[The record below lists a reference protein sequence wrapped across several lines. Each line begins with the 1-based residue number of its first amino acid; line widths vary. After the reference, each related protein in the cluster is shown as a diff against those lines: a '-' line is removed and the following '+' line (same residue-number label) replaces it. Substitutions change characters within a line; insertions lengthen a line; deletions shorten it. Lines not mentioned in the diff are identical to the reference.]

1 MKFCLYL
8 FMFALV
14 AAQLEVPV
22 DETVLPSERTK
33 ASKTSY
39 SILYV
44 CCGAIMLWLVV
55 DLWVIMSDKKKDD
68 LPYYLEPTDSMK
80 NEEKKRK
87 ENEKNLIK

>member
-14 AAQLEVPV
+14 AAQLEMPV
-22 DETVLPSERTK
+22 VDQLSERTK
-33 ASKTSY
+33 ASKKSY
-39 SILYV
+39 TILYV
-44 CCGAIMLWLVV
+44 GCGAIMLWLVV
-55 DLWVIMSDKKKDD
+55 DLWVIMLDKKKEN